1 MWPLF
6 ALTCIVLI
14 AIITLPGYALAKAI
28 NLNQIQTIGFAAPAS
43 VAVFAISGVVF
54 DKLNWRGPAPVL
66 LSAILLTVLCFIF
79 VAFRSRRQNGYN
91 LKLRRPGRITIEVAC
106 SIAVCSSFMTMLFL
120 ANLDTANSFLEF
132 ADNVVHLN
140 TIASMIDGGS
150 FSTINASEYSA
161 NGQQAAPYS
170 ASGSFYPAGW
180 HIAIALACSITNAL
194 APLGENAGAFVFASV
209 VFASGMAALLLQA
222 FPEKK
227 GIAAIGSVT
236 FCACAAFPIAP
247 LDVHQIYPNFAG
259 WCCLPGS
266 VALFTSILE
275 DRQQKIYASIATCV
289 IIITGLGVL
298 HPNCVIS
305 LFIYATAYLIM
316 TFWKQQDKKSVPNM
330 KPLIQTAAVVG
341 VVLTI
346 WVAMLD
352 SAIFSTV
359 TSFLWEW
366 TIPAANALES
376 TFLFGY
382 TYGQPQWLFA
392 IIVYIGFF
400 YCLRSKQTKWV
411 SLAFILFSVIFF
423 INASGDPLLKKIFA
437 GYWYTDPE
445 RTAACAAIAAI
456 PCASVG
462 LHQIIVLMQRVFAR
476 FATRFTRISIPVT
489 TNVIALGVL
498 LAFVQI
504 CYSPQQPFSSD
515 ASSMGFR
522 TYDLNTKSILQNRTY
537 FTDQEK
543 NFVEEAKST
552 IPEDATVLNLPY
564 DGSVLAFSVNDM
576 QNLYYK
582 TTAGANESSES
593 ELIRTNLCNI
603 ATNDDVNQA
612 VKSINAQYVML
623 LDRGDESQF
632 NSIAWGTPGD
642 PDWQGFNIAEDTEGF
657 ELILEQDD
665 FRLYKICN

>member
-1 MWPLF
+1 
-6 ALTCIVLI
+6 
-14 AIITLPGYALAKAI
+14 
-28 NLNQIQTIGFAAPAS
+28 
-43 VAVFAISGVVF
+43 
-54 DKLNWRGPAPVL
+54 
-66 LSAILLTVLCFIF
+66 
-79 VAFRSRRQNGYN
+79 
-91 LKLRRPGRITIEVAC
+91 
-106 SIAVCSSFMTMLFL
+106 
-120 ANLDTANSFLEF
+120 
-132 ADNVVHLN
+132 
-140 TIASMIDGGS
+140 
-150 FSTINASEYSA
+150 
-161 NGQQAAPYS
+161 
-170 ASGSFYPAGW
+170 
-180 HIAIALACSITNAL
+180 
-194 APLGENAGAFVFASV
+194 
-209 VFASGMAALLLQA
+209 
-222 FPEKK
+222 
-227 GIAAIGSVT
+227 
-236 FCACAAFPIAP
+236 
-247 LDVHQIYPNFAG
+247 
-259 WCCLPGS
+259 
-266 VALFTSILE
+266 
-275 DRQQKIYASIATCV
+275 
-289 IIITGLGVL
+289 
-298 HPNCVIS
+298 
-305 LFIYATAYLIM
+305 M

-341 VVLTI
+341 VMLTI
-346 WVAMLD
+346 WVALLD

-366 TIPAANALES
+366 TIPATNALES

-411 SLAFILFSVIFF
+411 SLAFVLFSVIFF

-489 TNVIALGVL
+489 ASVIALAAL

-593 ELIRTNLCNI
+593 ELIRTNLYNI
-603 ATNDDVNQA
+603 ATNDDVHQA

-632 NSIAWGTPGD
+632 NSIVWGTPGD
-642 PDWQGFNIAEDTEGF
+642 PDWQGFSITEDTEGF

-665 FRLYKICN
+665 LRLYKICD